1 MEIIAIFITSQQC
14 LSLAEIENLLGQLS
28 LIKGEYPRIALKV
41 LAPWTSE
48 MPVVQVRHGVPL
60 NRVGDFWTCH

>member
-41 LAPWTSE
+41 LAPCIS
-48 MPVVQVRHGVPL
+48 MSVVQVRHRVPL
-60 NRVGDFWTCH
+60 NRVGDSWPCH